1 MAKKMDVST
10 NQLHDRNLKLALS
23 QIEKEFG
30 KGSIMRLGDQYHE
43 EIPVISTGALSLD
56 IAVGVGGFPRGR
68 IVEIYGPESS
78 GKTTVCLHVV
88 ANAQKAGGV
97 CAYIDTEHA
106 LDPHYA
112 RIIGVN
118 TDDLLVSQPDC
129 GEDALNIA
137 DTLVRS
143 SAIDVLVIDSV
154 AALVP
159 RAEIEGQMGDSHV
172 GLQAR
177 LMSQALRK
185 LTAIVGKSNTC
196 IVFTNQIREKI
207 GVMFGSPETTS
218 GGRALKFYASLRL
231 DIRRL
236 ATIKSP
242 DGMPQGNRVRVKV
255 VKNKLA
261 APFHQAEFDIM
272 YDEGIS
278 RSGSILDV
286 ALDMKLLDRR
296 GSWFSFEE
304 EQIAQGRE
312 QTKKAIA
319 TDKGLEERI
328 LAKIRVELDK
338 TKTIGKTA
346 AEVAENAASNEAE
359 EVFDEKDASNETEEV
374 FDEKDDSALL
384 ES

>member
-1 MAKKMDVST
+1 MAKDANVSSKE
-10 NQLHDRNLKLALS
+10 LHARNLKLALG

-30 KGSIMRLGDQYHE
+30 KGSIMRLGDQNHQD
-43 EIPVISTGALSLD
+43 IPVISSGALSLD
-56 IAVGVGGFPRGR
+56 LAMGVGGFPRGR
-68 IVEIYGPESS
+68 IIEIYGPEAS
-78 GKTTVCLHVV
+78 GKTTVCLHAV
-88 ANAQKAGGV
+88 ANAQKMGGV

-106 LDPHYA
+106 LDPRYA

-143 SAIDVLVIDSV
+143 GAIDILVVDSV

-159 RAEIEGQMGDSHV
+159 KAEIEGQMGDSHV

-185 LTAIVGKSNTC
+185 LTAIVSKSHTC
-196 IVFTNQIREKI
+196 IIFTNQIREKI
-207 GVMFGSPETTS
+207 GVMFGNPETTT
-218 GGRALKFYASLRL
+218 GGRALKFYASVRL
-231 DIRRL
+231 DIRRM

-242 DGMPQGNRVRVKV
+242 DGQAVGNRVKVKV

-261 APFHQAEFDIM
+261 APFQECEFDIM

-286 ALDMKLLDRR
+286 AMSMNLIEKR
-296 GSWFSFEE
+296 GSWFSFGDT
-304 EQIAQGRE
+304 QIGQGRE
-312 QTKKAIA
+312 QAKKAIDQ
-319 TDKGLEERI
+319 DKDLEAQ
-328 LAKIRVELDK
+328 LVAKIREK
-338 TKTIGKTA
+338 IPGRSITPA
-346 AEVAENAASNEAE
+346 AMDDEGAMIEDE
-359 EVFDEKDASNETEEV
+359 EPIETEE
-374 FDEKDDSALL
+374 
-384 ES
+384 